1 LDRSLVASTAATE
14 SVDKLHLFEFMMRRA
29 FFFPVL
35 RNYAVVPRV
44 AVPRFGL
51 SGPLGRRCYYDDETN
66 KNDDGSSTKRAELSD
81 HERALYDKAK
91 PRVEANRAKHVG
103 MPDLK
108 QTDKDSLKLDPG
120 AERIARSAAATDAGS
135 GQNIMTHEGDDAEIE
150 IYVRK
155 KRLIHRCLQRGWLEV
170 DLLLGT
176 WARNNVMSLSL
187 DELNEFEDFVNS
199 ETIDIYNIMTLR
211 VDALPVKWQ
220 KGMRDGSITG
230 IVERIQEWVKTNPLG
245 KADPEKYKEVKQSAK
260 LI

>member
-1 LDRSLVASTAATE
+1 
-14 SVDKLHLFEFMMRRA
+14 MMRRA
-29 FFFPVL
+29 FFVPVL
-35 RNYAVVPRV
+35 RNHAVISAAPLAR
-44 AVPRFGL
+44 PGWY
-51 SGPLGRRCYYDDETN
+51 GPLGRRCYYDDETN
-66 KNDDGSSTKRAELSD
+66 KNDDGSSMKRASLSE

-91 PRVEANRAKHVG
+91 PHVEANRAKHVS

-108 QTDKDSLKLDPG
+108 QTHKDSLKLDPG
-120 AERIARSAAATDAGS
+120 ADSIAGTGL
-135 GQNIMTHEGDDAEIE
+135 NITTQEGNDAEME

-155 KRLIHRCLQRGWLEV
+155 KRLIHRCMQRGWLEV

-211 VDALPVKWQ
+211 VDALPVEWT
-220 KGMRDGSITG
+220 KGMRDSSKTG
-230 IVERIQEWVKTNPLG
+230 IVDRIQEWVKTNPLG

>member
-1 LDRSLVASTAATE
+1 
-14 SVDKLHLFEFMMRRA
+14 MMRRA
-29 FFFPVL
+29 FFHPVI
-35 RNYAVVPRV
+35 RKHAVVAGLKVVNPDPRCL
-44 AVPRFGL
+44 F
-51 SGPLGRRCYYDDETN
+51 GRRRYYDDETN
-66 KNDDGSSTKRAELSD
+66 KNDDGSSMKRAELSD
-81 HERALYDKAK
+81 SERALYDKAK
-91 PRVEANRAKHVG
+91 PRVEANRAKHVS

-108 QTDKDSLKLDPG
+108 QTHKDSLKLDPG
-120 AERIARSAAATDAGS
+120 TENIIGSAAIGTS
-135 GQNIMTHEGDDAEIE
+135 QSNMTQEVEDLEME

-211 VDALPVKWQ
+211 VDALPLKWR